1 MTKISPDALTILR
14 QAAGPDGLTA
24 EGEKWITGDVC
35 VELHELDLCRV
46 ETVRNPDGS
55 KGGGA
60 YYLIL
65 PKGRAYLKALP

>member
-1 MTKISPDALTILR
+1 MEISPTALTILR
-14 QAAGPDGLTA
+14 QAAGPHGLTA

-35 VELHELDLCRV
+35 VELRERDLCRV

-55 KGGGA
+55 EGGGA

-65 PKGRAYLKALP
+65 PKGRAYLENLP